1 MSARLLHRSTCSFK
15 NDSSIMQL
23 LQNQASSAS
32 PLAPVLQVGGWFAAS
47 SVALAARRIEQAW
60 QRRHLGGGLVGSD
73 SGLVA
78 ACLFRVNTSPR
89 KPIDTKIAPAI
100 ISQCG
105 NSIDQSRSIYLPFA
119 FGRSTRASRNSVGPL
134 VRRRLRSARSSGGAA
149 GSIIFSIAF
158 VASSWARNFRPD
170 LATGRAG
177 ALTVVLARPAGGWL
191 RKALVGP
198 VGSQPTLLSTHV

>member
-1 MSARLLHRSTCSFK
+1 M
-15 NDSSIMQL
+15 
-23 LQNQASSAS
+23 
-32 PLAPVLQVGGWFAAS
+32 VLN
-47 SVALAARRIEQAW
+47 
-60 QRRHLGGGLVGSD
+60 

-177 ALTVVLARPAGGWL
+177 ALTVSPCSTSRRMASESVGWSGWFSAHFTIDARITGEA
-191 RKALVGP
+191 RKAIKGSFP
-198 VGSQPTLLSTHV
+198 VGGLPRFLGLTFIDFPIKKVLP